1 MADGYTLCVVQRLF
15 STFPHGW
22 PGVGLLFLRSSVA
35 IAFLFEYRPASSG
48 WIPAAGILLTITLLA
63 SYLTPIVA
71 AICLF
76 VHALIWC
83 RLGVGSTAFAI
94 IVCLDLIALALL
106 GPGGYSV
113 DASRFGRHVIV
124 IPPP

>member
-1 MADGYTLCVVQRLF
+1 M
-15 STFPHGW
+15 
-22 PGVGLLFLRSSVA
+22 LFLRSSVA
-35 IAFLFEYRPASSG
+35 TALLIESVYCRSASPG
-48 WIPAAGILLTITLLA
+48 WIHTAGILLSITLFA
-63 SYLTPIVA
+63 GYLTPIVA

-76 VHALIWC
+76 VHVLIWC

-124 IPPP
+124 IAPP